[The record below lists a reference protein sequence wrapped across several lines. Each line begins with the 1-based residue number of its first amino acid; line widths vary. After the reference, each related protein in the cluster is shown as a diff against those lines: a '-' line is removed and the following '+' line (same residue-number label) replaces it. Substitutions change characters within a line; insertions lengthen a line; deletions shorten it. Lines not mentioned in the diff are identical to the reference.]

1 MDRLVVLVDAGY
13 LLSQAVKVLSNNQS
27 RSRADLQLND
37 AAGLVTMLVAKAKTE
52 LQNQSLLR
60 VYWYDGV
67 KNGLSAEHKA
77 LVAVDDVQLRAGT
90 VNGKGQQKGVDS
102 KIVIDLI
109 ELATNHAISDAM
121 IVTGDGDLAI
131 GIELSQRRGIRVAV
145 LGVEERSVGVRPVQ
159 SSEVTDVADRVIRI
173 GAADLA
179 PYLGYVP
186 NTTPPTSSPQ
196 PPTTVVS
203 PAPSTPAQPAT
214 ATATATA
221 TTVQPVDIISQ
232 VAQFIASTQQPFD
245 ASTTITAQGRVI
257 SAIDR
262 KLLVFIATNIN
273 RRLTQQEKEQARQEF
288 CTSIQASSNSAT
300 P

>member
-214 ATATATA
+214 ATATAT
-221 TTVQPVDIISQ
+221 TVQPVDIISQ